1 MRQERGACTASQV
14 PHAEVLIIWHG
25 EPASVRRERT
35 WPDSFPDVK
44 KVANLETRHFIAEVC
59 FSPTGDELT
68 VINRA
73 GVEWWDT
80 ATWRLK
86 RSQPGTPVSGSYV
99 LYTPDGAG
107 LWKVTNFRDT
117 GLYDRHTLE
126 PVLPLPPNV
135 VPLALSSDGRQL
147 AVSVD
152 DQRVQVWNLAEL
164 RAQLRQLGLDWG
176 ESP

>member
-1 MRQERGACTASQV
+1 MYRLPGVER
-14 PHAEVLIIWHG
+14 
-25 EPASVRRERT
+25 
-35 WPDSFPDVK
+35 
-44 KVANLETRHFIAEVC
+44 VANLKTRHFIGEVF

-86 RSQPGTPVSGSYV
+86 RRQPGTPVSGSYV
-99 LYTPDGAG
+99 LYTPNGTG